1 MKRLTCVALGL
12 ALLAAAALTRSPSY
26 AADKDPTIKEIM
38 TKAHKG
44 GDALLGTLGKDLKA
58 DSPDWDKVQKETKE
72 LVELGTSL
80 GKNDPPKGDKE
91 SWMKLTAAYLDTAK
105 DLDAAAGK
113 KDKDTAAAD
122 QKKLTGSCM
131 NCHKAH
137 KG

>member
-1 MKRLTCVALGL
+1 MKRLTWGALCVALL
-12 ALLAAAALTRSPSY
+12 PAAALTLSASY

-44 GDALLGTLGKDLKA
+44 GDALLSTLGKDLKA
-58 DSPDWDKVQKETKE
+58 DSPDWDKIQKETKD
-72 LVELGTSL
+72 LVELGTAL
-80 GKNDPPKGDKE
+80 GKNDPPKGDKD
-91 SWMKLTAAYLDTAK
+91 SWVKLTMAYLDTAK
-105 DLDAAAGK
+105 DLDGAAGK

-122 QKKLTGSCM
+122 QKKLAGSCM